1 MLPCLKFSL
10 LDSKSLI
17 LDLRIMVIRL
27 TMLRTILTYVMIEQ
41 SLGLKPM
48 KKTFRVLL
56 DASYLELIIC
66 QDYNVKRC
74 MTIRF

>member
-48 KKTFRVLL
+48 K
-56 DASYLELIIC
+56 
-66 QDYNVKRC
+66 VKHSEYC
-74 MTIRF
+74 